1 MSTNNNGRRGRF
13 IASGAAALL
22 LAGGAV
28 TIGVG
33 LHADPG
39 QPPPVPSVSSSTA
52 AHSASASPGPTLYT
66 PPPAAAAAP
75 TGPVLPSSPPVA
87 LDVPS
92 IGVHTNLIQ
101 LGKAADGTAD
111 VPPGEAGSPA
121 GWYQYSPTPGE
132 VGPSI
137 ILGHV
142 NSTTTNVGVFYRLHE
157 LKPGDQFSVTR
168 ADHTVAV
175 FQMDRSAEFKKDDFP
190 TLDVYGNT
198 NRAEIRLITCGGYD
212 PSSRLY
218 TENTVVFAHLVSSH
232 PA

>member
-39 QPPPVPSVSSSTA
+39 QPPPVSSVSSSTA

-66 PPPAAAAAP
+66 PPAAAAAAP
-75 TGPVLPSSPPVA
+75 MGPVLPSAPPVA

-132 VGPSI
+132 VGPSV

-142 NSTTTNVGVFYRLHE
+142 NSTTSNVGVFYRLHE
-157 LKPGDQFSVTR
+157 LKAGDQFSVTR

-218 TENTVVFAHLVSSH
+218 TENTVVYAHLVSSH